1 MIGLHNRKF
10 WSEILELQAWDW
22 HPLRVCLT
30 GNWNANTEGG
40 FCCKDSPNL
49 GVRSARGCECWADD
63 RRRPPPGCGGSPRT
77 APGSQGP
84 ACWRPTDRSWW
95 WSRLAPHRQ
104 LSSCYARVSPTYELV
119 IFFFLENP
127 LKSLIRPDCSDKTR
141 DQIGQQLNIIQ
152 NSPEGDR
159 RFQLGIDVSSVLCI
173 VTSSVKTAALEPSIS
188 PQFKVTV
195 NTNLPHLPVD
205 PETRT
210 WTCAPPF
217 LRQ

>member
-1 MIGLHNRKF
+1 MRSSRRSVSWESDCWRGWPRSVASLCTAR
-10 WSEILELQAWDW
+10 ARWD
-22 HPLRVCLT
+22 
-30 GNWNANTEGG
+30 
-40 FCCKDSPNL
+40 
-49 GVRSARGCECWADD
+49 
-63 RRRPPPGCGGSPRT
+63 
-77 APGSQGP
+77 P
-84 ACWRPTDRSWW
+84 ACWRPRDRSWW

-104 LSSCYARVSPTYELV
+104 LSSCYVRVSPTYKLV